1 MVEAD
6 YKTTPFFDMHTASQA
21 KMASFAGYHM
31 PMSYPLGAL
40 REHLHCRT
48 EAALFDVSHMGQLEI
63 ELSSGKDTASAL
75 LALETVIPSNLA
87 QLAEGRQRY
96 GLLLN
101 ERGGICDDLMVMHGP
116 GFVRLVV
123 NAATTDKDI
132 RWLSEH
138 LPDYR
143 VKKLD
148 RALLALQGPKA
159 ADVLARLLPALTS
172 PDINSP
178 DINSPDINSM
188 GFMQLAVFSFQ
199 GDEVVISRS
208 GYTGEDGFEI
218 SLNLKHA
225 SDFAEQ
231 ILAQPEV
238 EWAGLIARD
247 SLRMEAGLPLY
258 GQDMDETVSVAE
270 AGLSWA
276 VGTARRRGGVR
287 EGGFIGS
294 ERTLSDADNA
304 GADNTGGLIV
314 CGVKA
319 GKGPPARAGAP
330 IFADESSEQPIGVI
344 TSGGPA
350 PSCGYSVAMVR
361 ISSAYAEQPHLF
373 ADVRGRKVLLE
384 RTEMPFIPHRYYRP

>member
-21 KMASFAGYHM
+21 KMASFAGYQM

-63 ELSSGKDTASAL
+63 ELSPGKDAASAL

-101 ERGGICDDLMVMHGP
+101 ESGGICDDLMVMHGP

-159 ADVLARLLPALTS
+159 ADVLARLLPDLTSDDLTS
-172 PDINSP
+172 PDP
-178 DINSPDINSM
+178 TSM

-218 SLNLKHA
+218 SLNLRHA

-276 VGTARRRGGVR
+276 VGTARRRGGAR
-287 EGGFIGS
+287 EGGFVGS
-294 ERTLSDADNA
+294 ERTLSDADNSSA
-304 GADNTGGLIV
+304 VDADGLIV

-319 GKGPPARAGAP
+319 GKGPPARAGAH

-361 ISSAYAEQPHLF
+361 ISSAYAEQTHLF